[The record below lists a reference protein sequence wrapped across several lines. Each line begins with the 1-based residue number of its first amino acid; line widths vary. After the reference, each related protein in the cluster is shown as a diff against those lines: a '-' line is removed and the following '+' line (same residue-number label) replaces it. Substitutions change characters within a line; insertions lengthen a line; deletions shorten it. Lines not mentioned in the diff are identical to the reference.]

1 MNGYLRQDQTPV
13 YPIPLTRAD
22 LPPRRPYRLLASPR
36 LTGPQTCVFEAG
48 EREAAVLRM
57 ASPGFGREL
66 LALGYRYL
74 ELAFTLEKI

>member
-1 MNGYLRQDQTPV
+1 MNQTPV
-13 YPIPLTRAD
+13 YPQPLTRAD

-36 LTGPQTCVFEAG
+36 LTGPQVCVFAAG

-74 ELAFTLEKI
+74 ELSYEFA

>member
-1 MNGYLRQDQTPV
+1 MDRQTPA
-13 YPIPLTRAD
+13 YPQPLTRAD

-36 LTGPQTCVFEAG
+36 LTGPQTCVFETS

-57 ASPGFGREL
+57 ASPGFCQGL

-74 ELAFTLEKI
+74 ELTSERKP

>member
-1 MNGYLRQDQTPV
+1 MNPLRTDLTPA
-13 YPIPLTRAD
+13 YPQPLTRAD

-36 LTGPQTCVFEAG
+36 LTGPQTCVFQAS

-74 ELAFTLEKI
+74 ELTTERKI